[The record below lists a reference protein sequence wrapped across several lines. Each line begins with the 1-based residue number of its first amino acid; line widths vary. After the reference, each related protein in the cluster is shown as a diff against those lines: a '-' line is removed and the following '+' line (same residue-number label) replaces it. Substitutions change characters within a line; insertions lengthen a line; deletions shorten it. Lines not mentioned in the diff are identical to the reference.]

1 MEKSQH
7 KFDELFDDQ
16 KFIDALQSAEKLEL
30 VSFISKLPIPI
41 AIIQNE
47 GIFLGINQNF
57 ADIYENDALY
67 LMGKKLSSV
76 STVVHAYYL
85 KALEAF
91 KTDSHLQLVEN
102 EFYSKGHF
110 YILNFKS
117 LRGLD
122 RKLIA
127 VVVVCTDVTR
137 LKRRERVLIQ
147 NNQKLYDHLY
157 IDQTTGVNNRR
168 ALERFLKQNFVGSKR
183 KDYSFI
189 KIDLDDFKKFNQLN
203 SYTYGDELLTSI
215 AQLFTEEIAQDNAEF
230 YRLNSASFVVVLEK
244 CTPWS
249 VLTVAERLRQKII
262 KENIHF
268 EADSE
273 EILTISI
280 GIYHPQAQNNFNELD
295 IIEQIDIAVQ
305 QAKTLGKNSIF
316 VLE

>member
-7 KFDELFDDQ
+7 KFDDLFDDQ
-16 KFIDALQSAEKLEL
+16 KFLDVLQGAEKLEL

-41 AIIQNE
+41 AIIENE

-57 ADIYENDALY
+57 ADIYESDALY

-76 STVVHAYYL
+76 STVVHAYYIE
-85 KALEAF
+85 ALNDF
-91 KTDSHLQLVEN
+91 KSQSHLQLVEN

-117 LRGLD
+117 LRDVD

-127 VVVVCTDVTR
+127 VIVVCTDVTR

-147 NNQKLYDHLY
+147 NNQKLHDHLY

-168 ALERFLKQNFVGSKR
+168 ALERFLKQNFVGTKR
-183 KDYSFI
+183 ENYSFL

-215 AQLFTEEIAQDNAEF
+215 AQLFHDEIAQDNAIL

-249 VLTVAERLRQKII
+249 ALTVAERLRHKMM
-262 KENIHF
+262 KENIRF

-280 GIYHPQAQNNFNELD
+280 GIYHPQAHNNFNELD

-305 QAKTLGKNSIF
+305 QAKSQGKNSIF
-316 VLE
+316 VLD